1 MSIRTVTPDDAAAFL
16 NLQHQLDREAEY
28 MSVQPD
34 ERQVGEKEQRDRLR
48 RILKQPNSTI
58 LVADTGEGFA
68 GYCAAYGGKQARNK
82 HRAGITVAVLQQY
95 QRRGIATRL
104 ISSLESWTREGEIR
118 RLELTVVEANYAALC
133 FYLSVQFT
141 IEGRRKASIYIAE
154 RGFFD
159 ELHLGKVLVS

>member
-95 QRRGIATRL
+95 QRRGIATKL
-104 ISSLESWTREGEIR
+104 LSLLQLWAHDASIR
-118 RLELTVVEANYAALC
+118 RLELTVMENNAAALHL
-133 FYLSVQFT
+133 YLSVSFR
-141 IEGRRKASIYIAE
+141 IEGRRKDSIYIAE
-154 RGFFD
+154 RGFID
-159 ELHLGKVLVS
+159 ELHLGKVLV